1 MNQRCALAAL
11 LVLTSC
17 SDGNTPVTD
26 AGSTD
31 AGRADAGAVPRD
43 VGAVSDGP
51 VNALPV
57 RETTRLPG
65 LDGPVDVATDRYGW
79 SHVRATSLRDAT
91 YVQGYLQARERM
103 AQMDILRR
111 LASGTL
117 GDRFGV
123 VAPAAIA
130 QDLAFRVVGLRRAAT
145 AMWAQLQSGPDART
159 RTALTSFTAGVNQYL
174 RDLRARRVE
183 APPNTELVLDET
195 TPDWT
200 EVDCLVIGRYQS
212 YSLSYSADTE
222 IAASQLVD
230 RVHTVFGMADQA
242 MAPARY
248 ARRDMAQD
256 VLLWRPPSDAAVL
269 PDFFPA
275 RSGMAQV
282 FRPAVQRP
290 VLPRAVYERAA
301 PFLRLVREGFAA
313 WGDESR
319 GSNNWVVTPGVT
331 RNRRPLLANDPHLAL
346 RAPAIWWGTHL
357 TVVGGPDAVDVAGT
371 TFPGVPGVVIGFNQ
385 RIAWGVTTAY
395 YDVTDVYQETITPGA
410 NGGPD
415 TVLFNGRQVPI
426 EVVTERVP
434 DGAGGSVEA
443 RIEVVPHH
451 GPIVPEIVNARIVRR
466 TASRALSIRW
476 TGQQA
481 TNEFG
486 TFMGLAY
493 ARSADEARAAV
504 SGFGVGAQNFVFADV
519 DGNTGYA
526 SSAVIP
532 LREAGALTWRLDNPG
547 GTNPCTVLPGT
558 GGAEWTGTVPAAQ
571 IPNAVGSATRPFIV
585 TGNNDQTGQTR
596 DGNPFDATV
605 YLGCGYA
612 SGWRA
617 ERITQRLT
625 ALGDQ
630 ATVEDM
636 QSVQGDHRVL
646 AGGRFRPHLMAAFAR
661 LEQEWATPGTHA
673 DLRSGAVTMQPR
685 AARLRDA
692 AMRIQAWSL
701 DGESGIEADA
711 TDAQKRD
718 SVATTLFHGWI
729 SRVLRGTL
737 SDETALL
744 QGGSYDTIRALLHLL
759 EHPTELRTRDAT
771 GQSVLW
777 DDIST
782 TDETESRDLILVRSL
797 DDALAD
803 LERLTSTAEMER
815 WLWGPLHAVRFS
827 SLIPGTDATLSIP
840 ATGESMFARG
850 FPRPGGID
858 VVDASGPGL
867 GGSNYTFG
875 SGASQRFTVELGP
888 DGPRAFNA
896 LPGGQSIDTGS
907 SHFRDE
913 AELWRTNRTHAVPFR
928 EADVATEAG
937 GRWRFEPTP

>member
-1 MNQRCALAAL
+1 MRRRPVLVGLLALA
-11 LVLTSC
+11 SC
-17 SDGNTPVTD
+17 SDNTT
-26 AGSTD
+26 TTND
-31 AGRADAGAVPRD
+31 AGRADGGTVTRD
-43 VGAVSDGP
+43 VGPVSDGP

-65 LDGPVDVATDRYGW
+65 LDGPVDVATDRFGW
-79 SHVRATSLRDAT
+79 SNVRATTLRDAV

-103 AQMDILRR
+103 AQMDVLRR

-123 VAPAAIA
+123 VSRDAIA
-130 QDLAFRVVGLRRAAT
+130 SDLAFRVVGLRRAAT
-145 AMWAQLQSGPDART
+145 AMWAQLQAGPDVRT

-174 RDLRARRVE
+174 RELRARRVD
-183 APPNTELVLDET
+183 APPSTELVLDET

-200 EVDCLVIGRYQS
+200 EVDSLVIGRYQS

-222 IAASQLVD
+222 VANSLLID
-230 RVHTVFGMADQA
+230 RVRTVFGMADATAQ
-242 MAPARY
+242 PARY

-256 VLLWRPPSDAAVL
+256 VLLWRPPSDTAVL

-275 RSGMAQV
+275 TTGMPQV

-290 VLPRAVYERAA
+290 VLSRSVYDRAA
-301 PFLRLVREGFAA
+301 PFLRHVREGFAV

-319 GSNNWVVTPGVT
+319 GSNNWVVTPGAT
-331 RNRRPLLANDPHLAL
+331 RNGRALLANDPHLAL

-357 TVVGGPDAVDVAGT
+357 TVVGGPDALDVAGT

-395 YDVTDVYQETITPGA
+395 YDVTDVYQETITAGVGGA
-410 NGGPD
+410 PD

-426 EVVTERVP
+426 EIITEQVP
-434 DGAGGSVEA
+434 DGAGGNVEA

-451 GPIVPEIVNARIVRR
+451 GPIIPEIANGRIVRR
-466 TASRALSIRW
+466 TANRALSIRW
-476 TGQQA
+476 TGHQA

-493 ARSADEARAAV
+493 ARSTDEARTAV
-504 SGFGVGAQNFVFADV
+504 AGFGVGAQNFVFADV

-532 LREAGALTWRLDNPG
+532 LREAGALTWRLDNPM

-558 GGAEWTGTVPAAQ
+558 GGAEWSGTVPAAQ

-625 ALGDQ
+625 ALNGQ

-636 QSVQGDHRVL
+636 QSVQGDHTVL
-646 AGGRFRPHLMAAFAR
+646 AGGRFRTHFMAAFAR
-661 LEQEWATPGTHA
+661 LEQEWTTPGTHA
-673 DLRSGAVTMQPR
+673 DLRAVAVALQPR

-692 AMRIQAWSL
+692 AMRVQAWSL
-701 DGESGIEADA
+701 DGASGAEADA

-718 SVATTLFHGWI
+718 SVATTIFHGWI
-729 SRVLRGTL
+729 SRALRGTF

-744 QGGSYDTIRALLHLL
+744 QGGGFDSIRALLHLL
-759 EHPTELRTRDAT
+759 EHPSELRARDVS

-777 DDIST
+777 DDIAT
-782 TDETESRDLILVRSL
+782 NDVTESRDMILVRSL
-797 DDALAD
+797 DDALTD
-803 LERLTSTAEMER
+803 LERLTMTAEFDR

-840 ATGESMFARG
+840 PTGEAMFPRG

-875 SGASQRFTVELGP
+875 SGASQRFTVELGT

-907 SHFRDE
+907 VHFRDE

-928 EADVATEAG
+928 EADVAAEAG
-937 GRWRFEPTP
+937 IRWRFEPVP